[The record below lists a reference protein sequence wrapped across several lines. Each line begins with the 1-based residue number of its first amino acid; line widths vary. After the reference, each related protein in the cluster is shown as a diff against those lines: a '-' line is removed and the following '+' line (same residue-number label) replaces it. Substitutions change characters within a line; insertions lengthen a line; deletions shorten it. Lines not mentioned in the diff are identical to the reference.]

1 MRFKFEDLFC
11 LFMFIFAVKSE
22 KKDTKLDKGE
32 RHMYLILG
40 SILFSLTVIGS
51 VFNIGGQS
59 NYLFFGLAVIL
70 TALYVINHDL
80 NKRHVKKEL
89 K

>member
-1 MRFKFEDLFC
+1 
-11 LFMFIFAVKSE
+11 
-22 KKDTKLDKGE
+22 
-32 RHMYLILG
+32 MYLILG